1 MKLLDQL
8 QMFFYTNL
16 ITNKTKKILYLSV
29 YLNLLLSSELK

>member
-16 ITNKTKKILYLSV
+16 ITNKTKKYCTCQCT
-29 YLNLLLSSELK
+29 